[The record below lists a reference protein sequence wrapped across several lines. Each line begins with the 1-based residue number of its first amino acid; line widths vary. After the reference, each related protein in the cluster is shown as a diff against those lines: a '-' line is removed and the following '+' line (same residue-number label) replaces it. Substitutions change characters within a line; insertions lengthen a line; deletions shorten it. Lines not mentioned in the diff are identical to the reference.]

1 MANSLIGSVT
11 KRGEKKS
18 KRAGFCFVENRG
30 GRDDVTL
37 TI

>member
-1 MANSLIGSVT
+1 M
-11 KRGEKKS
+11 RGKKGKS
-18 KRAGFCFVENRG
+18 QRAGFCFVENRG